1 MKSEIKLITPKMAR
15 KLLETNNNNLWLN
28 VATVSKFIDI
38 IKSGQWIATTVTI
51 SKNGVLDGQ
60 HRLMAIVK
68 ANIAVDMRVLESN

>member
-28 VATVSKFIDI
+28 VATVSNFVDI

-60 HRLMAIVK
+60 HRLMAIIK
-68 ANIAVDMRVLESN
+68 AGIPVDMRVSESN

>member
-1 MKSEIKLITPKMAR
+1 MAR

-28 VATVSKFIDI
+28 VATVSNFVDI
-38 IKSGQWIATTVTI
+38 IKSGQWIATTLTV

-68 ANIAVDMRVLESN
+68 ANIAVDMRVSESN